1 MKEKRI
7 ADNERTSGG
16 DSHLIV
22 KWNLPGIA
30 ANLAAHLER
39 LGEMGDAV
47 LDSEKYLAPYDLSPK
62 DEHTV
67 IGLAW
72 KVGCIDCGRLWDYY
86 MVRDDVWEQAGLRP
100 AQYCCRECLALR
112 LKRSLRHDD
121 FTRCLLNYEE
131 GARVVALH
139 QTGVDGSLASS
150 DSARPGP
157 RAVAHSARA
166 RSRSMWPGGWRC
178 LRTSR

>member
-1 MKEKRI
+1 MSSG
-7 ADNERTSGG
+7 DNR
-16 DSHLIV
+16 LIV
-22 KWNLPGIA
+22 KWNLPQIA
-30 ANLAAHLER
+30 ADLAAHLER
-39 LGEMGDAV
+39 LGELGDAV

-86 MVRDDVWEQAGLRP
+86 MVRDDVWEQAGLKP

-112 LKRSLRHDD
+112 LRRSLRSDD

-131 GARVVALH
+131 GLVSSLSTRVDRRYRNPVVSEMSPL
-139 QTGVDGSLASS
+139 GNNPCSVRNGNNC
-150 DSARPGP
+150 R
-157 RAVAHSARA
+157 HS
-166 RSRSMWPGGWRC
+166 
-178 LRTSR
+178 